1 MSFFF
6 LSHDPVFFGTGFF
19 TPTLSVAHGASMK
32 KEFSQDRL
40 ALDWLPLSSEGWCLS
55 L

>member
-6 LSHDPVFFGTGFF
+6 FWSHDPVFFGTGFF

-32 KEFSQDRL
+32 EFSQDRL